1 MQDWTQKLN
10 PMGGIPTLQNRQ
22 QNILNEAQFGGTFR
36 GQPTLQ
42 STQWDQDFGLRKDA
56 QDWLQIFQDASMTG
70 FDSRTGNP
78 TMAREGQTFNQDF
91 MNRQQDHTEH
101 AFNNLSANQ
110 SASLAEQAKNRA
122 ISQGHLN
129 LAQDKFKYS
138 KEEATRLAEQAAQEG
153 SQSGLSPE
161 YSGQL
166 YNLINEVATGGLS
179 FEEARDQI
187 NMLKDSGLY
196 SPDVAAYMTQTL
208 LKYMPKNPTPT
219 RSGGGLQPILDN
231 TQLGNNL
238 DSLGIDANEA
248 VNKAKNKAITTIF
261 DTLVPTKNPNSPAN
275 WVKNASQY
283 MPWNN

>member
-22 QNILNEAQFGGTFR
+22 QNILNEAQYGGTFR

-42 STQWDQDFGLRKDA
+42 STQWDQDFGLRQDA
-56 QDWLQIFQDASMTG
+56 QDWLKIFQDASMTG
-70 FDSRTGNP
+70 FDSRTGKP
-78 TMAREGQTFNQDF
+78 TMAKEGQTFNQDF
-91 MNRQQDHTEH
+91 MNRQQDHTEF

-110 SASLAEQAKNRA
+110 SASLNEQAKNRA

-129 LAQDKFKYS
+129 LAQDKFAYD

-161 YSGQL
+161 HSGQL

-196 SPDVAAYMTQTL
+196 SPDVAAFMSQTL
-208 LKYMPKNPTPT
+208 LKYMPKPKATPESTNPMIQFNENLKEEN
-219 RSGGGLQPILDN
+219 RKKSEQNRQQRIDNFDLNRLDQMLQ
-231 TQLGNNL
+231 
-238 DSLGIDANEA
+238 
-248 VNKAKNKAITTIF
+248 F
-261 DTLVPTKNPNSPAN
+261 
-275 WVKNASQY
+275 VK
-283 MPWNN
+283 